1 VTAWEPEGASAA
13 HVGDFDFE
21 PARAVADAVLYE
33 GYVLYPYRA
42 SAKKNHVR
50 WQFGV
55 LVPPAYAEAEP
66 DEASW
71 TQTECVVEPGDDT
84 VLHARVRFL
93 QLQAKRVEVRDGPG
107 SDAFRVVDSL
117 EAAGELHLTWDE
129 AVDRDIDVSVPVSEL
144 WSGEERAIPFD
155 VPGGLEVADLPP
167 VGGSPARVTRE
178 RWPLR
183 GTLVVGLE
191 DLDSPYGIARLQVRI
206 RNETPFDGAA
216 GRDGAL
222 RGSLLSAHLL
232 LGLHGGSFVS
242 SLDPPE
248 WSKPYVEGCTNVD
261 AFPVLVG
268 PDRRSDLMLS
278 SRIVLYDRPQIAPE
292 SPGDLFDATEIDE
305 ILSLRTMALTD
316 AEKREARATD
326 PRAAEIIDR
335 VDAMPQEL
343 LDRLHGAVRY
353 VREAGGRTTATPWE
367 AEIEPD
373 TSGPRAAAP
382 ADPST
387 VPAWQEGVP
396 WWDPGQ
402 DASVSPET
410 DHVDVNGA
418 RVSRGSVV
426 RLRPGVR
433 RADAHDLFLQGRLA
447 HVEAVLFDVDGSAHL
462 AVTLLDDE
470 AADLMQM
477 HGRFL
482 YFAPDEVEP
491 VPDADVDT
499 GRLEVTEARP

>member
-1 VTAWEPEGASAA
+1 VSIGPGRAVSSENA
-13 HVGDFDFE
+13 FDFE

-42 SAKKNHVR
+42 SAKKNQVR

-55 LVPPAYAEAEP
+55 LVPPAYASADPHES
-66 DEASW
+66 SW
-71 TQTECVVEPGDDT
+71 AQSECIVDPGDDA
-84 VLHARVRFL
+84 VLHMRARFL
-93 QLQAKRVEVRDGPG
+93 QLQAKRVEVRDGP
-107 SDAFRVVDSL
+107 DAGTPRVVDAL
-117 EAAGELHLTWDE
+117 EVAGTLHVTWDE
-129 AVDRDIDVSVPVSEL
+129 AVDREIDVVVSMSEL
-144 WSGEERAIPFD
+144 RSGSEREFPFD
-155 VPGGLEVADLPP
+155 VPGGTEVEPLGVVD
-167 VGGSPARVTRE
+167 GSPARVTRE

-183 GTLVVGLE
+183 GSLVVRLE
-191 DLDSPYGIARLQVRI
+191 ELDSPYGIARLRVRI
-206 RNETPFDGAA
+206 RNETPFDGSA
-216 GRDGAL
+216 GRDEAL

-232 LGLHGGSFVS
+232 LGLRGGSFVS
-242 SLDPPE
+242 SLEPPE
-248 WSKPYVEGCTNVD
+248 WAKPYVEACTNVD

-268 PDRRSDLMLS
+268 PPDRSDLLLS

-305 ILSLRTMALTD
+305 ILSLRTMSLTD
-316 AEKREARATD
+316 EEKREARATD

-335 VDAMPQEL
+335 VETMPQDL
-343 LDRLHGAVRY
+343 LDRLHGAIRY
-353 VREAGGRTTATPWE
+353 VREAGSGPAAVPRE
-367 AEIEPD
+367 AEVEP
-373 TSGPRAAAP
+373 SA
-382 ADPST
+382 

-410 DHVDVNGA
+410 DHVDVDGTP
-418 RVSRGSVV
+418 VSRGSFV

-433 RADAHDLFLQGRLA
+433 RADAHDLFLQGRTA
-447 HVEAVLFDVDGSAHL
+447 RVEAVLFDVDGSAHL
-462 AVTLLDDE
+462 AVTLHDDE

-491 VPDADVDT
+491 VDPAAA
-499 GRLEVTEARP
+499 EVFGASEARS